1 MGKARDHLKKLSK
14 LSEKIAALGESI
26 RRIEKDMEPTWIGQV
41 YKRNLRDVKNYLKQE
56 EDLHCMLQE
65 EVGHL

>member
-1 MGKARDHLKKLSK
+1 MGKTRDHLAR
-14 LSEKIAALGESI
+14 LSELSERITALGESI

-65 EVGHL
+65 EVGHI